1 VEAWQTHIDAESSD
15 QLLVERVVNGVVR
28 ALRQVRWIRINTLRT
43 TLAKELGV
51 TFPAFDST
59 HTVSDIVHASGG
71 RPLAIDSTI
80 PNLVAIT
87 RGVDLSKTEVYREG
101 KIIFQDKASC
111 FPAYLLDPQPMDGD
125 IIDACAAPGNKTT
138 HLAALLAEARAI
150 GVGSTGNCSH
160 PRIFA
165 CERDVARSATLQKMV
180 RVACAD
186 EKIQVECL
194 VGQDFLRLDP
204 QDKRWKNVGALLLDP
219 SCSGSGI
226 IGRDDGDV
234 QPTIK
239 LRLPRP
245 PWQIQIDDA
254 PKIQGKKR
262 KRTNGPPATDGPSKP
277 LTTEDSS
284 PSDDE
289 DQDKSLLN
297 RLTALSAFQLK
308 LLEHAF
314 HFPAARKVVYST
326 CSVHAEENEHVVLRA
341 LSSSIA
347 RERGWRVLRREE
359 QIRGMNEWKTR
370 GSVDALNTF
379 TSNDSETHEI
389 GVLNTDEV
397 IEACLRCDKWTE
409 EGTQGFFVVG
419 FVRDVGAQPV
429 DGAQAVTGAEAVA
442 KDGGDEEWSGFGDV

>member
-1 VEAWQTHIDAESSD
+1 VEAWQTYINAESSD
-15 QLLVERVVNGVVR
+15 QLSVEREVNGVVR

-43 TLAKELGV
+43 TLPKELGA

-59 HTVSDIVHASGG
+59 HTVSDIVNASGG
-71 RPLAIDSTI
+71 KPLAIDATI
-80 PNLVAIT
+80 PNLVAIP
-87 RGVDLSKTEVYREG
+87 RGVDLSKTEAYREG

-111 FPAYLLDPQPMDGD
+111 FPAYLLDPQPEDSD

-138 HLAALLAEARAI
+138 HLAALLAESRII
-150 GVGSTGNCSH
+150 GLATIENYT
-160 PRIFA
+160 PPKIFA

-180 RVACAD
+180 RVTGAD
-186 EKIQVECL
+186 EKCRVECL
-194 VGQDFLRLDP
+194 VGQDFLRLDT
-204 QDKRWKNVGALLLDP
+204 QDNRWKNVGALLLDP

-226 IGRDDGDV
+226 IGRDDGDA
-234 QPTIK
+234 QPTTR

-245 PWQIQIDDA
+245 AWQIQIDDA
-254 PKIQGKKR
+254 PNKQSKKR
-262 KRTNGPPATDGPSKP
+262 KRTEGPPATVEPAKT
-277 LTTEDSS
+277 LTREDSS

-289 DQDKSLLN
+289 DQNKSLLN

-341 LSSSIA
+341 LSSSVA

-359 QIRGMNEWKTR
+359 QIKGMKEWKIR
-370 GSVDALNTF
+370 GSLDALNTF
-379 TSNDSETHEI
+379 TSNGSETHGI

-397 IEACLRCDKWTE
+397 MEACVRCEKWTE

-419 FVRDVGAQPV
+419 FVRDVGTQPV
-429 DGAQAVTGAEAVA
+429 EGAQAVTGAQFVA
-442 KDGGDEEWSGFGDV
+442 KDGEDEEWSGFGDV